1 MVNPIKIWPRTGST
15 TVCTP
20 PNFGNSKMFPVRNTT
35 PQMPPIQIHAGSFSN
50 CAKGICS
57 PCPVTSNNAD
67 RNNSPTRN
75 DTKAALKGEPTF
87 FSQPRIYARL
97 YGQAN
102 TCQKSEN
109 NGHNLILRR
118 RNAVRGRAL
127 PAWRSCRIR
136 YQQHSA
142 PASEY
147 KYPDERSFRR
157 RTPTLAGVLP
167 SFFTAILSTFKNN
180 FLQHA
185 ASCFLM
191 RLSCAKM

>member
-67 RNNSPTRN
+67 RNNNPTRN
-75 DTKAALKGEPTF
+75 DTRAALKGEPTF
-87 FSQPRIYARL
+87 FRNLVFTLVCMGKPTPARNPRIMGIL
-97 YGQAN
+97 
-102 TCQKSEN
+102 
-109 NGHNLILRR
+109 LILRR
-118 RNAVRGRAL
+118 RNVVRGRVLAIGYGYAEVDISSIAHPHRNASILTMGCFPTMSFGAL
-127 PAWRSCRIR
+127 
-136 YQQHSA
+136 
-142 PASEY
+142 
-147 KYPDERSFRR
+147 
-157 RTPTLAGVLP
+157 L
-167 SFFTAILSTFKNN
+167 SFFIAILSTFKNN

-185 ASCFLM
+185 TSCFLM
-191 RLSCAKM
+191 RPSCAKI